1 MCGNRSIPKSV
12 RLDLKPREREDLKLI
27 MEEEGVTTGAQ
38 VVRMLIKRYAKKLK
52 QKRGR
57 RREVA
62 S

>member
-12 RLDLKPREREDLKLI
+12 RLDLNPREREDLKLI

-38 VVRMLIKRYAKKLK
+38 AVRMLIKRYAKKLK
-52 QKRGR
+52 QR
-57 RREVA
+57 RNRKREVA

>member
-52 QKRGR
+52 QRKSR

-62 S
+62 G